1 MRVPQLMIFIEPR
14 PRVCE
19 KNRTVGRP
27 RYLCML
33 NMHGRAFFA
42 VVAMAMATVAVSQDL
57 DFFAKHVNPLT
68 EVVQKKWGN
77 ATAKWSVSA
86 RHGVH
91 AH

>member
-1 MRVPQLMIFIEPR
+1 
-14 PRVCE
+14 
-19 KNRTVGRP
+19 
-27 RYLCML
+27 ML